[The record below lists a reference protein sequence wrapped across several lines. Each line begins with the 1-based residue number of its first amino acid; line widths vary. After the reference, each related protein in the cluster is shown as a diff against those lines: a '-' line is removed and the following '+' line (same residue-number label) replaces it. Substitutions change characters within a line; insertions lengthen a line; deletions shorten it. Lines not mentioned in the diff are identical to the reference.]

1 MVSKRVLKLRKEFQE
16 RLRERVRLFN
26 AVKEGKLRPSP
37 SEHAKDHKWKTL
49 TGNDGNQDS

>member
-16 RLRERVRLFN
+16 RLRERKRLAD
-26 AVKEGKLRPSP
+26 AVKTGKLRPSP